1 MSAPS
6 PSAEER
12 PAACSGSPAAEAAGM
27 PHDGRYPLTRY
38 FLLTGLVT
46 AVVVSLVLSLIAA
59 REVRN
64 DLLEQREDF
73 AVQLARSL
81 DRQVREHF
89 LLPTLEREGFVD
101 LARPEHLAALDRV
114 VRPAIADF
122 SVDLVYFFDLEGRI
136 VYSTTPEH
144 VGFKVHP
151 ENANYWRA
159 AGGQCSSGLVD
170 RGNPLD
176 VSGRPGAVN
185 LLETYV
191 PVYGGAAAPGD
202 GGGAKP
208 TGVIEIYQDAT
219 GLVDASR
226 QASLRL
232 AAIAVGAIAALMLAL
247 WLWIREAE
255 RTIDE
260 RSAAL
265 EVANQRLEAL
275 SSDLEQQVEDRTRRL
290 LRAETLAT
298 VGTLGAGVA
307 HEVNNPVA
315 AIASCAEGLLRRADA
330 PALRDEPAFADFPEY
345 LGIIRD
351 EAFRV
356 KAITRNLLD
365 FSRGG
370 NETAREEVDLPR
382 LLQATARLLEHN
394 AARER
399 KRIVL
404 RLEDAGGPLH
414 LRADPAGIRQLL
426 LNVTVNALEAC
437 PEGGQVT
444 WSAEELPDALVLT
457 CADEGP
463 GFSPEDLER
472 ALEPFYT
479 RKPVGSGTGLGLAIA
494 YGVARQHGGAI
505 ELGNGPDGRGAR
517 VVVRLSKGATHAE
530 QG

>member
-1 MSAPS
+1 MAQV
-6 PSAEER
+6 
-12 PAACSGSPAAEAAGM
+12 
-27 PHDGRYPLTRY
+27 GRYPLTRY

-46 AVVVSLVLSLIAA
+46 AVVVSVVLSLIAA
-59 REVRN
+59 REVQN

-101 LARPEHLAALDRV
+101 LARPEHLQALDRV

-159 AGGQCSSGLVD
+159 ARGQCSSGLVD

-191 PVYGGAAAPGD
+191 PVYGGAAATADMP
-202 GGGAKP
+202 P
-208 TGVIEIYQDAT
+208 SGVIEIYQDAT

-226 QASLRL
+226 RASLRL

-265 EVANQRLEAL
+265 EVANRRLEAL
-275 SSDLEQQVEDRTRRL
+275 SADLEQQVEDRTRRL

-330 PALRDEPAFADFPEY
+330 PALRAEPAFADFPEY

-356 KAITRNLLD
+356 KEITRNLLD

-370 NETAREEVDLPR
+370 NEAAREDVDLPR
-382 LLQATARLLEHN
+382 LLQATARLLEHH

-399 KRIVL
+399 KRVVL
-404 RLEDAGGPLH
+404 QLEGGDGRLH

-437 PEGGQVT
+437 PAGGQVT
-444 WSAEELPDALVLT
+444 WSAEERPDAVVLT
-457 CADEGP
+457 CADDGP

-479 RKPVGSGTGLGLAIA
+479 RKPAGSGTGLGLAIA

-517 VVVRLSKGATHAE
+517 VVVRLSKGAAHAE